1 MIKGPVNRILLC
13 CFILSMALL
22 LYYFNEFD
30 FYYVKHPHS
39 TELGTS
45 YGLPSLHSVEKYK
58 WLDSTAT
65 DEEWEEDQV
74 EKERVFR
81 FIDVTV
87 ERVNLYSYHQ
97 DLLDSSKSEMILCA
111 KDPLDGYLPHC
122 VTRKGSSKILDSY
135 LNSRNREICE
145 IPSVRKVNHVKIFF
159 ESLFDYRFDDDFF
172 AVEYADKFC
181 LNFIGIE
188 VGKYDNYMVD
198 RLLKTLYDLKDEMKD
213 AW

>member
-1 MIKGPVNRILLC
+1 MIKGPVNKILLC
-13 CFILSMALL
+13 GLIMSIALL
-22 LYYFNEFD
+22 LYHFNEFD
-30 FYYVKHPHS
+30 LYFVKSPHS

-65 DEEWEEDQV
+65 DEEWEDEQV
-74 EKERVFR
+74 QKERVFR
-81 FIDVTV
+81 FIDGTV

-97 DLLDSSKSEMILCA
+97 NLLDSSKSEMILCA
-111 KDPLDGYLPHC
+111 KDPLDGYVPHC
-122 VTRKGSSKILDSY
+122 VTRKGPSKILDSY
-135 LNSRNREICE
+135 LKERYSEICA

-172 AVEYADKFC
+172 AVEYADMFC

-188 VGKYDNYMVD
+188 VGRYDNYMVD

>member
-1 MIKGPVNRILLC
+1 MIKKHVNKILLC
-13 CFILSMALL
+13 GFIMSIALL
-22 LYYFNEFD
+22 LYHFNEFD
-30 FYYVKHPHS
+30 FYYVKSPHS

-58 WLDSTAT
+58 RLDSTAT

-135 LNSRNREICE
+135 LNSRNREICA

-159 ESLFDYRFDDDFF
+159 ESLFDYRFDRDVFI
-172 AVEYADKFC
+172 VEYADMFC
-181 LNFIGIE
+181 MNLMGIE
-188 VGKYDNYMVD
+188 VGKYDNYMVN
-198 RLLKTLYDLKDEMKD
+198 RLLQTLYDLKDEIKD

>member
-1 MIKGPVNRILLC
+1 MIKGLVNKILLC
-13 CFILSMALL
+13 GFLLSIALL
-22 LYYFNEFD
+22 LYHFNESD
-30 FYYVKHPHS
+30 FYYVKSSHS
-39 TELGTS
+39 QEFGTS

-65 DEEWEEDQV
+65 DEEWEADIV
-74 EKERVFR
+74 EKERLFR
-81 FIDVTV
+81 FMDVTV

-97 DLLDSSKSEMILCA
+97 NLLDSSKSEMTLCV
-111 KDPLDGYLPHC
+111 KDPLDGYVPHC
-122 VTRKGSSKILDSY
+122 VTRKGPSKILDSY
-135 LNSRNREICE
+135 LNSRNREICA

-172 AVEYADKFC
+172 AVEYADMFC

-188 VGKYDNYMVD
+188 VGRYDNYMVN
-198 RLLKTLYDLKDEMKD
+198 RLLQTLYDLKDEMKD